1 MVDVFCFAK
10 IVFTELF
17 YAYLQRQRGLLLLLL
32 FQKGV
37 EGKRLVWNSR
47 LSSHSSSSYKL
58 YIRRILVFFLEVLF
72 PLSGADKHHRRSCS
86 PQPQKQDQ
94 QQLLCF
100 PRLKYTITAQRRVVI
115 SINNRICIHL
125 CCTRFL
131 FTSPTTRCR
140 LRQFNICIPNMRITD
155 ISAR

>member
-1 MVDVFCFAK
+1 MPK
-10 IVFTELF
+10 LF
-17 YAYLQRQRGLLLLLL
+17 LQNYFMRICRRLIIISEGGRGR
-32 FQKGV
+32 GRDWC
-37 EGKRLVWNSR
+37 GILVCE
-47 LSSHSSSSYKL
+47 SHSSSSYKL

-72 PLSGADKHHRRSCS
+72 PLFSADKHHRRSRLL
-86 PQPQKQDQ
+86 QPQKQDQ

-131 FTSPTTRCR
+131 FTSPHTLPVT
-140 LRQFNICIPNMRITD
+140 PV
-155 ISAR
+155 

>member
-1 MVDVFCFAK
+1 VDVFCFAK

-17 YAYLQRQRGLLLLLL
+17 YAYLKRQRGLLLLL
-32 FQKGV
+32 FKKGV

-72 PLSGADKHHRRSCS
+72 PLSGADKHHRRSRL

-94 QQLLCF
+94 QQFLCF
-100 PRLKYTITAQRRVVI
+100 PRLKYTITAQRRVVT
-115 SINNRICIHL
+115 SINNLICIHL

-131 FTSPTTRCR
+131 FTSPTRCR
-140 LRQFNICIPNMRITD
+140 LR
-155 ISAR
+155 